1 MHELLLMNF
10 EKFVNSWPKQRTME
24 NNKAMRTWLD
34 DFHLTHPLVIAGPC
48 SAETEEQVLKIA
60 NELKNTDVSIFR
72 AGIWKPRTRPGG
84 FEGVGAIGLKWL
96 QKAKAETGLL
106 MATEVANAAHVKLAI
121 EHDIDVLWIGART
134 TVNPFAV
141 QEIADALQ
149 NTDKIVLVKNPVNPD
164 LALWIGGVERLYNAG
179 IKKLGVI
186 HRGFSTYEK
195 TKYRNIPE
203 WQIAIELQSRFPD
216 LPLICDPSHITGRRD
231 MIQEVSQ
238 QALDLNY
245 DGLIIETHTNP
256 DEAWSDAAQQVTPT
270 VLKQIFENLRIR
282 QMTTEEDDYNVEMI
296 KLRANI
302 DIADSK
308 LLEILGNRMK
318 TAEQIG
324 ALKKAKNVAVLQNK
338 RWNEILGKMILDG
351 EEKGLSEEF
360 ILKLFKAIHQES
372 ISHQEKIINN

>member
-1 MHELLLMNF
+1 
-10 EKFVNSWPKQRTME
+10 ME
-24 NNKAMRTWLD
+24 NKKELRTWLD
-34 DFHLTHPLVIAGPC
+34 DFQLNHPLVIAGPC

-60 NELKNTDVSIFR
+60 HELKNSDVSIFR

-84 FEGVGAIGLKWL
+84 FEGVGEIGLKWM

-106 MATEVANAAHVKLAI
+106 MATEVATAAHVKLAL

-149 NTDKIVLVKNPVNPD
+149 GTDKIVLLKNPVNPD
-164 LALWIGGVERLYNAG
+164 LSLWIGGLERLYNAN

-195 TKYRNIPE
+195 TKYRNNPE
-203 WQIAIELQSRFPD
+203 WQIAIDLQNRFPD
-216 LPLICDPSHITGRRD
+216 LPLICDPSHITGKRD

-245 DGLIIETHTNP
+245 DGLIIETHIDP
-256 DEAWSDAAQQVTPT
+256 DNAWSDAAQQVTPET
-270 VLKQIFENLRIR
+270 LKQMFINLRVR
-282 QMTTEEDDYNVEMI
+282 KVSDDESEYNQKMA
-296 KLRANI
+296 KLRMQI
-302 DIADSK
+302 DEFDGK

-318 TAEQIG
+318 VADKIG
-324 ALKKAKNVAVLQNK
+324 LLKKEKNVAILQNQ
-338 RWNEILGKMILDG
+338 RWNEILGKMILEG
-351 EEKGLSEEF
+351 EEKGLSNEF
-360 ILKLFKAIHQES
+360 VMHLFKAIHQES
-372 ISHQEKIINN
+372 ISHQEKVINK